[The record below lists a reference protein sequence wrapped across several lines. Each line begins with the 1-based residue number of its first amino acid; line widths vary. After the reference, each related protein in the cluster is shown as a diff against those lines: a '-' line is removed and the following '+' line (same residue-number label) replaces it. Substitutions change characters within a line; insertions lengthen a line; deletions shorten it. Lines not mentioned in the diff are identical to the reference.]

1 MAEYSKA
8 NNLPVSVGIIGKD
21 MVPVIRTLAS
31 LLSELR
37 GSCAPQ
43 CPAFLTVARMPSWLT
58 TPEAVVR
65 IPMPSWS
72 TTPKAVRSEV
82 EVLPPPPV
90 ITDNVPL
97 VAMAIMFAVSLLA
110 NVGIAVGC
118 LLVQK
123 CGAAATVPTPPRRTT
138 VTSKAAGSTDIEVGD
153 YSSTL
158 YNTCQTLSEKEERV
172 LLVRGPGGR
181 IFSTDQED
189 SSLYL
194 PSVPTRGV
202 REMHSLE
209 QRLDALRQY

>member
-1 MAEYSKA
+1 MAEYAKA

-21 MVPVIRTLAS
+21 MIPVIRTLAS

-37 GSCAPQ
+37 RSCAPQ
-43 CPAFLTVARMPSWLT
+43 CPSLLAVARIPMPSWLT
-58 TPEAVVR
+58 TPGAVQPELKVVVQDS
-65 IPMPSWS
+65 P
-72 TTPKAVRSEV
+72 
-82 EVLPPPPV
+82 LPPATAD
-90 ITDNVPL
+90 IVPL

-118 LLVQK
+118 LLVRK

-158 YNTCQTLSEKEERV
+158 YNTCQTLSEEEERV

-189 SSLYL
+189 SSLFL

-209 QRLDALRQY
+209 HRLEALRQY